1 MSAACPILVFAVE
14 FQLRPHLDAPIVAAL
29 QGSFLTEVI
38 AARGLTSRG
47 AHRGERWSCVV
58 RGEAGQA
65 AAADRKAVLAWARA
79 RPEIVSA
86 EVGQVVDLT
95 DT

>member
-1 MSAACPILVFAVE
+1 MSAACPILGFAAE
-14 FQLRPHLDAPIVAAL
+14 FQLRPHLDAPIVAAV
-29 QGSFLTEVI
+29 QNSFLTEVV
-38 AARGLTSRG
+38 APRGLTSRG
-47 AHRGERWSCVV
+47 VHRGERWSCVV

-65 AAADRKAVLAWARA
+65 MAADREAVLAWACA
-79 RPEIVSA
+79 RPEIVDS